1 MNQHKRTLLM
11 QQQEQAPPRQD
22 DEDEDDS
29 QLAEADLQ
37 MHNESDDHM
46 INSDDDGDYRPA
58 H

>member
-1 MNQHKRTLLM
+1 
-11 QQQEQAPPRQD
+11 
-22 DEDEDDS
+22 
-29 QLAEADLQ
+29 